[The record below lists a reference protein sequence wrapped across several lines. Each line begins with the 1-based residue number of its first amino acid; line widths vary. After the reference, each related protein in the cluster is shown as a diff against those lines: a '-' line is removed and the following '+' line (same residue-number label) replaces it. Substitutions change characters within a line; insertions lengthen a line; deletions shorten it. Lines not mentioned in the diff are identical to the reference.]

1 MLAGQALELAILT
14 PNIIGSEIGL
24 HPVWVIFALLSFSYL
39 FGFLGLLVAVP
50 VSAAIGVLV
59 RFALRTYLQSSVY
72 QGERAA
78 RRISL
83 DTPHAVDAG
92 TTRLRTS
99 ASRRDGPRRFS
110 RVGFERRRRGARRSL
125 AGLADGRRRDCRSE
139 RQRQN
144 TSRQCL
150 ADCAPPPRVF
160 DASQISREDVP
171 AIASA
176 GAAIIED
183 VQNLTDE
190 AALFHLLNLVRE
202 QRLQILMTT
211 NIAPGDLSVS
221 LPDLM
226 SRLKALPVASIEAPD
241 DALLRAVL
249 VKLFADRQLS
259 VEPHVI
265 DYVLV
270 RMERSLAAAERLVAE
285 ADRQALVLQRRVTRA
300 VAAAALDKLGY

>member
-1 MLAGQALELAILT
+1 LSRPMPSTPEQLVFEL
-14 PNIIGSEIGL
+14 P
-24 HPVWVIFALLSFSYL
+24 HR
-39 FGFLGLLVAVP
+39 
-50 VSAAIGVLV
+50 AAIGREDFLVSDSNAAAVALVDRWPDWPVGAAVLV
-59 RFALRTYLQSSVY
+59 GPKGSGKTHLANVWLLRS
-72 QGERAA
+72 AA
-78 RRISL
+78 
-83 DTPHAVDAG
+83 A
-92 TTRLRTS
+92 
-99 ASRRDGPRRFS
+99 
-110 RVGFERRRRGARRSL
+110 
-125 AGLADGRRRDCRSE
+125 
-139 RQRQN
+139 
-144 TSRQCL
+144 
-150 ADCAPPPRVF
+150 VF

-285 ADRQALVLQRRVTRA
+285 ADRKALVLQRRVTRA